1 MKNLVCILM
10 LGMLAGVAHGAAVS
24 RYPERPIRLI
34 LPFPPG
40 GGTDTF
46 SRIIAARMGETLG
59 QPVIVDNRPGAQGNI
74 GTALGARSAPDGYNL
89 TFAFVGT
96 LGINPHLFDNTG
108 FDPLKDFTAIARG
121 TEDQWVLVVH
131 PSVKATTAQEL
142 AALARANPG
151 KLNNGS
157 TSSAGQLLFDI
168 FNTAAKAQ
176 IVHISYKGAGPA
188 LLDLIAGNVQVSFPN
203 PAGPM
208 PHIKSGKLRA
218 LMVTGNRRH
227 DALPD
232 TLHALEAGFPDLD
245 LTSWYGLAAPAATPR
260 EIVQRL
266 HTEAN
271 SALGH
276 AETLQRLTRAGQ
288 RPSPATLDEF
298 NAQIRR
304 DYERWGKAVK
314 ASGAKVQ

>member
-1 MKNLVCILM
+1 MKKLMCILM
-10 LGMLAGVAHGAAVS
+10 LGMLAGVAHGADVS

-46 SRIIAARMGETLG
+46 CRIISARMGETLG
-59 QPVIVDNRPGAQGNI
+59 QQIIVDNRGGAQGHI
-74 GTALGARSAPDGYNL
+74 GTALGARATPDGYTL

-96 LGINPHLFDNTG
+96 LAINPHMYEAS

-131 PSVKATTAQEL
+131 PSVKVNTAQEL
-142 AALARANPG
+142 ATLARANPG
-151 KLNNGS
+151 KLNNGA
-157 TSSAGQLLFDI
+157 TSSAGQLLVDI
-168 FNTAAKAQ
+168 FNTAAKVK
-176 IVHISYKGAGPA
+176 IVHIPYKGAGPA

-203 PAGPM
+203 PTGPM

-218 LMVTGNRRH
+218 LLVTGNRRH
-227 DALPD
+227 EALPD
-232 TLHALEAGFPDLD
+232 TPHALEAGFPDLD

-260 EIVQRL
+260 HIVQRL
-266 HTEAN
+266 HAEAN
-271 SALGH
+271 SALAH
-276 AETLQRLTRAGQ
+276 AETRQLLARAGQ
-288 RPSPATLDEF
+288 RVSQATLEEF